1 MGTEVITQTICGD
14 DFPKTRRDPGWAHKA
29 PVFYCTIAPMRLK
42 FTRFLIRILLRL
54 LTHVE
59 VHGMENLPKN
69 INSANFVIAS
79 NHLGLVDAFLP
90 FYILDHTN
98 LVLLVGEKWEKM
110 AIMRWLGRG
119 LNFIFVDRFNPD
131 IKAIRAVMTRMKKGE
146 VLVITP
152 EGTRSKVGHLIEGKA
167 GVSYLAAKMEY
178 PLLPVGISGTFDEIF
193 FAQLKRLRR
202 PHITV
207 NIGPMFSLPPLPNE
221 SQGRD
226 EALKADTDEIMC
238 RIAALVPLENR
249 GVYTDHPRLKEFL
262 KT

>member
-1 MGTEVITQTICGD
+1 
-14 DFPKTRRDPGWAHKA
+14 
-29 PVFYCTIAPMRLK
+29 MRLN

-59 VHGMENLPKN
+59 VQGKENIPANLGDG
-69 INSANFVIAS
+69 NFVIAA

-90 FYILDHTN
+90 FYILDHSN

-110 AIMRWLGRG
+110 AIMRWLGRR

-131 IKAIRAVMTRMKKGE
+131 IKAIREVITRMKKGE

-152 EGTRSKVGHLIEGKA
+152 EGTRSKVGHLIEGKP

-178 PLLPVGISGTFDEIF
+178 PIVPVGISGTFDEIF
-193 FAQLKRLRR
+193 FVQLKRLRR
-202 PHITV
+202 PHITLSV
-207 NIGPMFSLPPLPNE
+207 GPMFSLPPLPVEN
-221 SQGRD
+221 QGRD

-238 RIAALVPLENR
+238 RIAALLPEENR
-249 GVYTDHPRLKEFL
+249 GVYADHPRLKAILEEA
-262 KT
+262 KSPKAA